1 MTNKTHF
8 SPASEKGHFDGL
20 VDEGKYLRQSSLY
33 KQILPRTP
41 SRPKTSVNPV
51 ILSNFSSCSSCLRG
65 EKISVISVKPRL
77 IKDLRST
84 KVYVRK
90 NNLFMQ
96 NKANF
101 QKSQMNLS
109 KVLVVDYDKM
119 DTWSSGKNKPNSKPI
134 QTQFK
139 ANTNPKQT
147 QYKAN
152 QTQPVVS
159 LSNLFRGENML
170 LSLTINPRRVSFGY
184 YADKVEVPNAYDW
197 LAKSNNRTVVIKNT
211 QGISFTRRQQLK
223 KIQDGSQTPLATIF
237 INRYYIDYL
246 SAI

>member
-1 MTNKTHF
+1 MANKTHF

-101 QKSQMNLS
+101 QKSQMNVS
-109 KVLVVDYDKM
+109 TVITMNYEQRTMNDEI
-119 DTWSSGKNKPNSKPI
+119 KNKANSKPI

-139 ANTNPKQT
+139 PNTKPIQTQFKPKQSQFQLSIMILAAAIIFAEFSVLALT
-147 QYKAN
+147 RNSKSHKLPVLYF
-152 QTQPVVS
+152 PVV
-159 LSNLFRGENML
+159 
-170 LSLTINPRRVSFGY
+170 PDRVFEGM
-184 YADKVEVPNAYDW
+184 N
-197 LAKSNNRTVVIKNT
+197 
-211 QGISFTRRQQLK
+211 
-223 KIQDGSQTPLATIF
+223 
-237 INRYYIDYL
+237 
-246 SAI
+246 